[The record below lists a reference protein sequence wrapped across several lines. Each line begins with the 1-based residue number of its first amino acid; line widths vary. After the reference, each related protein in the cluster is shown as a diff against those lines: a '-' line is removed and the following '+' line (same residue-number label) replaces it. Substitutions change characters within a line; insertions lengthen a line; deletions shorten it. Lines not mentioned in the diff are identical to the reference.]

1 MTDRNI
7 SEPRIILIAALV
19 QFINVTDFMMVM
31 PLGPDFARAL
41 VIPMDKIGII
51 AGSYTFAAALFGI
64 IAAFFLD
71 RFRRKKAILFCLIG
85 LVSATALGAI
95 VWNETSMIAARLLA
109 GAFGGP
115 LTALGIAL
123 IADTIPAQRRGSAMG
138 KVMGGFALASVFG
151 VPFGLELAQRF
162 SWHAP
167 FISTAGLGMM
177 VWLLAIKWLPN
188 YAQKHTPTNLRTM
201 ASDIGMLLT
210 RPVTLYSFALTSMV
224 MMSGFMIIPNIS
236 AYLQFNLHVPRDY
249 IGVLYL
255 LGGCTSFFSMRL
267 AGKLVDRW
275 SAVKTMWLF
284 TLLFIA
290 VIAVGFVHEPHAIPI
305 TLLFIGFMVSMTG
318 RGVAGQTLT
327 SKVPPP
333 ELRGA
338 FLSLQSTI
346 THIATSLGAGY
357 SAMVLTSDDRGELLG
372 MCTLAYTAI
381 GLALIAP
388 ILYQK
393 ISVSVSDMHR

>member
-1 MTDRNI
+1 MTSHTF
-7 SEPRIILIAALV
+7 SESRIILIAALI

-31 PLGPDFARAL
+31 PLGPDFAKAL
-41 VIPMDKIGII
+41 AIPMDKIGII
-51 AGSYTFAAALFGI
+51 AGSYTFSAALFGI

-71 RFRRKKAILFCLIG
+71 RFQRRNAILFCLAG
-85 LVSATALGAI
+85 LTFATALGAM
-95 VWNETSMIAARLLA
+95 VWNESSMIVARILA

-123 IADTIPAQRRGSAMG
+123 IADLIPPEQRGTAMG

-167 FISTAGLGMM
+167 FLSTAFFGAA
-177 VWLLAIKWLPN
+177 VWILAFKWLPA
-188 YAQKHTPTNLRTM
+188 YAPTHAPTSIRAM
-201 ASDIGMLLT
+201 ASDIAALLS
-210 RPVTLYSFALTSMV
+210 RPVTLYSFCLTSVV

-236 AYLQFNLHVPRDY
+236 AYLQFNLHVPRDF

-255 LGGCTSFFSMRL
+255 LGGATSFFSMRL

-284 TLLFIA
+284 TLLFII
-290 VIAVGFVHEPHAIPI
+290 VIYVGFSQEQHVIPI
-305 TLLFIGFMVSMTG
+305 ALLFVCFMVSMTG

-338 FLSLQSTI
+338 FLSLQSTV
-346 THIATSLGAGY
+346 THIATSIGAGY
-357 SAMVLTSDDRGELLG
+357 SAMMLHSTENGVLVG
-372 MCTLAYTAI
+372 MPILAYTAI
-381 GLALIAP
+381 VLALIAP
-388 ILYQK
+388 LLYQK
-393 ISVSVSDMHR
+393 INKLTE